1 MQGKLSN
8 RIYPP
13 TLTLCTDMKT
23 NWLDYHNIVV
33 EVPKVK
39 NPTVLGFSA
48 YFHDSSACVIKDGK
62 VLAGVDEE
70 RFTRKKYDNGFP
82 INAIQFCLKE
92 AGVKP
97 DLVVFFE
104 NPDRKFE
111 RIKETLATSEH
122 SDEIYKAIFNL
133 WENVKSKEKI
143 QEKFREATGLDNQ
156 IIFLDHH
163 LSHAASAYYVSGY
176 DNATLVTIDGVG
188 EKTTTTIGRGD
199 GRKIEMLKQIEFPNS
214 IGLLYT
220 ALTVFLGFRPF
231 DGEYKVMGLAAYGE
245 SSREQNPYY
254 AKLRQTVETF
264 EDGSFA
270 LDMKFF
276 GHNNF
281 EMKAYRQDFI
291 DLIGLS
297 PRQPNDPMTRD
308 YENLAAA
315 LQLLT
320 EDLVL
325 GVLSHAHDIAPSDN
339 LCFAGGV
346 ALNSVINA
354 KILSKTKFKNLF
366 IQPAAGDG
374 GTALGAAKYIQ
385 NLSDASAPTEHM
397 THAYLGPKY
406 TTNEIEN
413 ILRSQNVVYQ
423 TFASETEKIET
434 TARLLEDK
442 KVIGWF
448 WGRMEWGPR
457 ALGARSILASP
468 LYEDMKDI
476 LNEKVKHREM
486 FRPFAP
492 VVCVDD
498 AEDFFEC
505 DTPIPEPTDFML
517 MVYPVKKEKQK
528 DLPAIVHVDGSGR
541 LQTIRREQNPQYYDL
556 IKAFGKLTG
565 VPVLVNTSFNV
576 NKEPIVCTPQ
586 DALNCIRATEIDY
599 LVLDNF
605 LIKKQDLS

>member
-1 MQGKLSN
+1 
-8 RIYPP
+8 
-13 TLTLCTDMKT
+13 MKT
-23 NWLDYHNIVV
+23 NWLDYHNTAV
-33 EVPKVK
+33 EVPKIR
-39 NPTVLGFSA
+39 NPIVLAFSA
-48 YFHDSSACVIKDGK
+48 YFHDSSACIVKDGK
-62 VLAGVDEE
+62 VLAGVEEE
-70 RFTRKKYDNGFP
+70 RFTRKKHDNGFP
-82 INAIQFCLKE
+82 TYAIQFCLKE
-92 AGVKP
+92 AGVNP

-104 NPDRKFE
+104 NPDRKFQ
-111 RIKETLATSEH
+111 RIKETLATTEH
-122 SDEIYKAIFNL
+122 SDEIYKTIFDL
-133 WENVKSKEKI
+133 WKNVKSKEKI
-143 QEKFREATGLDNQ
+143 KEKFREVTGLDNK

-188 EKTTTTIGRGD
+188 EKTTTTIGFGKNS
-199 GRKIEMLKQIEFPNS
+199 KIKMLKEIEFPHS

-245 SSREQNPYY
+245 SSREANPYY
-254 AKLRQTVETF
+254 TKLHQMVQIF

-270 LDMKFF
+270 LNMRFF

-281 EMKAYRQDFI
+281 EMKAYRQEFT

-297 PRQPNDPMTRD
+297 PRKPHDPMGRN
-308 YENLAAA
+308 YEHLAAA
-315 LQLLT
+315 LQLLA

-325 GVLSHAHDIAPSDN
+325 GVLKHAHDIAPSDN
-339 LCFAGGV
+339 LCFAGGM

-354 KILSKTKFKNLF
+354 KILPKTNFTNLF

-374 GTALGAAKYIQ
+374 GTVLGAAKYIQ
-385 NLSDASAPTEHM
+385 NLADDSALSEHM
-397 THAYLGPKY
+397 THAYLGPSY
-406 TTNEIEN
+406 TTSEIKD
-413 ILRSQNVVYQ
+413 ILRSQNVVYK
-423 TFASETEKIET
+423 TFSSEAEKIEM
-434 TARLLEDK
+434 AAQLLKDK

-448 WGRMEWGPR
+448 SGRMEWGPR

-498 AEDFFEC
+498 AEEFFEC
-505 DTPIPEPTDFML
+505 DTPIQKPTDFML
-517 MVYPVKKEKQK
+517 MVYPIRKEKQK
-528 DLPAIVHVDGSGR
+528 CIPAVVHVDGSGR
-541 LQTIRREQNPQYYDL
+541 LQTIRREQNPHYYDL

-565 VPVLVNTSFNV
+565 VPILINTSFNV
-576 NKEPIVCTPQ
+576 NNEPIICSPQ

-599 LVLDNF
+599 LILDNF
-605 LIKKQDLS
+605 LIKKQDLN

>member
-1 MQGKLSN
+1 MQEKSSN
-8 RIYPP
+8 RICPL

-23 NWLDYHNIVV
+23 NWLDYHNIAV
-33 EVPKVK
+33 EVSKVK

-48 YFHDSSACVIKDGK
+48 YFHDSSACIVKDGK
-62 VLAGVDEE
+62 VLAGADEE
-70 RFTRKKYDNGFP
+70 RFTRKKHDNGFP

-92 AGVKP
+92 AGAKP

-122 SDEIYKAIFNL
+122 SDEIYKTIFNL

-143 QEKFREATGLDNQ
+143 QEKFREATGFDNQ

-199 GRKIEMLKQIEFPNS
+199 SRKIEMLKQIEFPNS

-254 AKLRQTVETF
+254 EKLRQAVEFF

-270 LDMKFF
+270 LEMKFF

-325 GVLSHAHDIAPSDN
+325 GVLNHAYDIAPSEN

-385 NLSDASAPTEHM
+385 NLADDSAPTEHM
-397 THAYLGPKY
+397 THAYLGPFY
-406 TTNEIEN
+406 TTSEIED
-413 ILRSQNVVYQ
+413 ILRSQNVAYQ
-423 TFASETEKIET
+423 TFASETEKIEM

-468 LYEDMKDI
+468 LNEEMKDI

-492 VVCVDD
+492 VVCIDD

-517 MVYPVKKEKQK
+517 MVYPVRKEQQK
-528 DLPAIVHVDGSGR
+528 NLPAIVHVDGSGR

>member
-1 MQGKLSN
+1 MN
-8 RIYPP
+8 
-13 TLTLCTDMKT
+13 T
-23 NWLDYHNIVV
+23 NWRNYHDVAV
-33 EVPKVK
+33 DVPKVK

-48 YFHDSSACVIKDGK
+48 YFHDSSACIIKDGK
-62 VLAGVDEE
+62 VLAGAEEE
-70 RFTRKKYDNGFP
+70 RFTRKKHDNGFP
-82 INAIQFCLKE
+82 IHSIQFCLKE

-97 DLVVFFE
+97 DLIVFFE

-111 RIKETLATSEH
+111 RIKETLAASSH
-122 SDEIYKAIFNL
+122 SDEIYKTIFNL
-133 WENVKSKEKI
+133 WEQVKSKEKI
-143 QEKFREATGLDNQ
+143 QAKFREATGLDND

-163 LSHAASAYYVSGY
+163 LSHAASAYLVSGY
-176 DNATLVTIDGVG
+176 EEAALVTIDGVG
-188 EKTTTTIGRGD
+188 EKTTTTIGRGK
-199 GRKIEMLKQIEFPNS
+199 GSKVNMLKEVEFPHS

-254 AKLRQTVETF
+254 AKLRQTVQIF
-264 EDGSFA
+264 DDGSFA
-270 LDMKFF
+270 LDMRFF
-276 GHNNF
+276 GHDNF
-281 EMKAYRQDFI
+281 EMRAYRQEFV
-291 DLIGLS
+291 DLIGLP
-297 PRQPNDPMTRD
+297 PRNADDPMTHD
-308 YENLAAA
+308 NENLAAA

-325 GVLSHAHDIAPSDN
+325 GILNHAHKIAPSDN

-374 GTALGAAKYIQ
+374 GTALGAAKYVQ
-385 NLSDASAPTEHM
+385 TLADDTAPREHM
-397 THAYLGPKY
+397 SHAYFGPEY
-406 TTNEIEN
+406 STGDIED
-413 ILRSQNVVYQ
+413 ILRSENVPYQ
-423 TFASETEKIET
+423 TFASEAEKIEVV
-434 TARLLEDK
+434 AGLLKDK
-442 KVIGWF
+442 NVVGWF

-476 LNEKVKHREM
+476 LNAKVKHREM

-498 AEDFFEC
+498 AEQFFEC

-517 MVYPVKKEKQK
+517 MVYSIRKEKQK
-528 DLPAIVHVDGSGR
+528 LLPAVVHVDGSGR
-541 LQTIRREQNPQYYDL
+541 LQTIRREQNPQYYDV

-599 LVLDNF
+599 LVLDDF
-605 LIKKQDLS
+605 LVRKQNLS

>member
-1 MQGKLSN
+1 ME
-8 RIYPP
+8 
-13 TLTLCTDMKT
+13 T
-23 NWLDYHNIVV
+23 NWRDYHDIAVD
-33 EVPKVK
+33 VPKVK

-48 YFHDSSACVIKDGK
+48 YFHDSSACIVKDGK
-62 VLAGVDEE
+62 VLAGAEEE
-70 RFTRKKYDNGFP
+70 RFTRKKHDNGFP
-82 INAIQFCLKE
+82 IYAIQFCLKE

-97 DLVVFFE
+97 DFVVFFE

-111 RIKETLATSEH
+111 RIKETLAASSH
-122 SDEIYKAIFNL
+122 SDEIYKTIFNL
-133 WENVKSKEKI
+133 WEQVKSKEKI
-143 QEKFREATGLDNQ
+143 QAKFCEATGLHND

-163 LSHAASAYYVSGY
+163 LSHAASAYLVSGY
-176 DNATLVTIDGVG
+176 EDATLITIDGVG
-188 EKTTTTIGRGD
+188 EETTTTIGRGE
-199 GRKIEMLKQIEFPNS
+199 GAKVKMLKQVEFPHS
-214 IGLLYT
+214 IGLLYA

-231 DGEYKVMGLAAYGE
+231 DGEYKVMGLAAYGKNV
-245 SSREQNPYY
+245 REQNPYY
-254 AKLRQTVETF
+254 AKLRETVRIF
-264 EDGSFA
+264 DDGSFV
-270 LDMKFF
+270 LDMRFF
-276 GHNNF
+276 GHDNF
-281 EMKAYRQDFI
+281 EMRAYRQEFV

-297 PRQPNDPMTRD
+297 PRNADDPMTQD

-325 GVLSHAHDIAPSDN
+325 GILNYAHEIAPSDN

-374 GTALGAAKYIQ
+374 GTALGAAKYVQ
-385 NLSDASAPTEHM
+385 MLADDTAPREHM
-397 THAYLGPKY
+397 SHAYLGPEY
-406 TTNEIEN
+406 SATEIED
-413 ILRSQNVVYQ
+413 ILRSEEVPYQ
-423 TFASETEKIET
+423 TFASEVEKIENV
-434 TARLLEDK
+434 AGLLKDK
-442 KVIGWF
+442 NVVGWF

-476 LNEKVKHREM
+476 LNAKVKHREM

-492 VVCVDD
+492 VVCIDD
-498 AEDFFEC
+498 AEQFFEC

-517 MVYPVKKEKQK
+517 MVYPIRKEKQK
-528 DLPAIVHVDGSGR
+528 LLPAVIHVDGSGR
-541 LQTIRREQNPQYYDL
+541 LQTIRREQNPQYYDV

-605 LIKKQDLS
+605 LIRKQDLS

>member
-1 MQGKLSN
+1 
-8 RIYPP
+8 
-13 TLTLCTDMKT
+13 MKT
-23 NWLDYHNIVV
+23 NWIDYHSIDIKKSNI
-33 EVPKVK
+33 K

-48 YFHDSSACVIKDGK
+48 YFHDSSACIVKDGN
-62 VLAGVDEE
+62 VLAAADEE
-70 RFTRKKYDNGFP
+70 RFTRKKHDSDFP
-82 INAIQFCLKE
+82 IQAIKFCLKE

-111 RIKETLATSEH
+111 RIKETLTALEH
-122 SDEIYKAIFNL
+122 SDEIYKTIFNL

-143 QEKFREATGLDNQ
+143 QEKFREETGLGNK

-163 LSHAASAYYVSGY
+163 LSHASSAYYVSGY
-176 DNATLVTIDGVG
+176 DNSTLVTIDGVG
-188 EKTTTTIGRGD
+188 EKTTTTIGSGKS
-199 GRKIEMLKQIEFPNS
+199 GEITMLKHVEFPHS
-214 IGLLYT
+214 VGLLYT

-231 DGEYKVMGLAAYGE
+231 DGEYKVMGLAAYGD
-245 SSREQNPYY
+245 SSRESNPYY
-254 AKLRQTVETF
+254 AKLRQVVEIF
-264 EDGSFA
+264 SDGSFA
-270 LDMKFF
+270 LDMKYF

-281 EMKAYRQDFI
+281 EIKSYRQEFVEM
-291 DLIGLS
+291 IGLP
-297 PRQPNDPMTRD
+297 PRQQNDPMTRD
-308 YENLAAA
+308 YENLASA

-325 GVLSHAHDIAPSDN
+325 GVLKYAHNLAPSDN

-374 GTALGAAKYIQ
+374 GAALGAAKYIQ
-385 NLSDASAPTEHM
+385 HLADDSAPKEHM

-406 TTNEIEN
+406 TTNEIKD
-413 ILRSQNVVYQ
+413 ILQSQNVTYQ
-423 TFASETEKIET
+423 TFASDTEKIATVAE
-434 TARLLEDK
+434 LLK
-442 KVIGWF
+442 NKNVIGWF

-457 ALGARSILASP
+457 ALGARSVLASP
-468 LYEDMKDI
+468 LYKDMKNI
-476 LNEKVKHREM
+476 LNTKVKHREM

-505 DTPIPEPTDFML
+505 DVPIPEPTNYML
-517 MVYPVKKEKQK
+517 IVYPIKKEKQK
-528 DLPAIVHVDGSGR
+528 NIPALVHVDGSGR
-541 LQTIRREQNPQYYDL
+541 LQTIRREQNSLYYDL
-556 IKAFGKLTG
+556 IKQFGKITG
-565 VPVLVNTSFNV
+565 IPVLINTSFNV
-576 NKEPIVCTPQ
+576 NKEPIVCSPQ

-599 LVLDNF
+599 LVLDKF
-605 LIKKQDLS
+605 LINKQDLN

>member
-1 MQGKLSN
+1 
-8 RIYPP
+8 
-13 TLTLCTDMKT
+13 MKT
-23 NWLDYHNIVV
+23 NWIDYHNIVA
-33 EVPKVK
+33 EVPKIK

-48 YFHDSSACVIKDGK
+48 YFHDSSACIVKDGK
-62 VLAGVDEE
+62 VLVGVEEE
-70 RFTRKKYDNGFP
+70 RFTRKKHDNGFP
-82 INAIQFCLKE
+82 IQAIQFCLKE

-111 RIKETLATSEH
+111 RIKETLTTSEH
-122 SDEIYKAIFNL
+122 SDEIYKTIFNL

-143 QEKFREATGLDNQ
+143 QEKFCKETGLDNK

-163 LSHAASAYYVSGY
+163 LSHASSAYYVSGY

-188 EKTTTTIGRGD
+188 EKTTTTIGLGK
-199 GRKIEMLKQIEFPNS
+199 GSEITMLKQIEFPHS
-214 IGLLYT
+214 VGLLYT
-220 ALTVFLGFRPF
+220 AMTVFLGFRPF
-231 DGEYKVMGLAAYGE
+231 DGEYKVMGLAAYGD
-245 SSREQNPYY
+245 SSRESNPYY
-254 AKLRQTVETF
+254 TKLQKVVEIF
-264 EDGSFA
+264 DDGSFA
-270 LDMKFF
+270 LDMKYF

-281 EMKAYRQDFI
+281 EMKSYRQEFVDM
-291 DLIGLS
+291 IGLS
-297 PRQPNDPMTRD
+297 PREQNDPMTRD
-308 YENLAAA
+308 YENLASA

-325 GVLSHAHDIAPSDN
+325 SVLKCAHNLAPSDN

-366 IQPAAGDG
+366 IQPSAGDG

-385 NLSDASAPTEHM
+385 HLADDTAPQEHM
-397 THAYLGPKY
+397 TNVYLGPKY
-406 TTNEIEN
+406 TTNEIED
-413 ILRSQNVVYQ
+413 ILRSQKIPYQ
-423 TFASETEKIET
+423 TFSSNTEKIE
-434 TARLLEDK
+434 AVAELLK
-442 KVIGWF
+442 NKNVVGWF

-476 LNEKVKHREM
+476 LNAKVKHREM

-505 DTPIPEPTDFML
+505 DMPIPEPTDFML

-528 DLPAIVHVDGSGR
+528 NLPAIVHVDGSGR
-541 LQTIRREQNPQYYDL
+541 LQTIRREQNSQYYDL
-556 IKAFGKLTG
+556 IKQFGKLTG
-565 VPVLVNTSFNV
+565 TPVLVNTSFNV
-576 NKEPIVCTPQ
+576 NKEPIVCSPQ

-599 LVLDNF
+599 LVLENF